1 MYGLRL
7 RPDHAEDVELQPE
20 FCGVHHQPISIVD
33 NLRNDNEEDEYEEMD
48 EEEEDE
54 GNISTLE
61 ATPIRQEVESAEI
74 CDTYSAESP
83 HCLVCGRTSTPKTRL
98 FKWPDDLQLRRAW
111 LAFFHMGM
119 SVLENCKVPYI
130 CNIHFDANQFLYE
143 GDHIYWNR
151 EPFPRYRQRRSVL
164 AEPFPWELKQS
175 FAKKHPQNLQ
185 SLRPRY
191 AASHEHRVTFRESYF
206 KSKSKSSHPVAVV
219 SLPENPNVFYE
230 FSYTRT
236 SSIDSSKFYSCLTCR
251 RAKADTRVKDVIRTI
266 HIKDDTIQ
274 SRGDPFWGHHF
285 ACRPF
290 SSAILPSP
298 AHQEPPHVAFVEY
311 NDDFLSERSEKD
323 MNGRMDPAV
332 FKGNAIKSSEFSGKR
347 QLDVQVPTNEHPNR
361 RQAGPSSVAKTSSVW
376 FAQQKRAR
384 SSPQCHLC
392 HRVLSSTQLL
402 VEHLLRHIKSSPI
415 CSICGS
421 KTSPDDP
428 PRLRRRRIC
437 SRCHQNELK

>member
-206 KSKSKSSHPVAVV
+206 KSKLARMNLLCTIKSSTTLVPAA
-219 SLPENPNVFYE
+219 SLEHANDIVELN
-230 FSYTRT
+230 
-236 SSIDSSKFYSCLTCR
+236 SSQSQCTKNRGMND
-251 RAKADTRVKDVIRTI
+251 ARVKDVIRTI

-332 FKGNAIKSSEFSGKR
+332 FKGNAIKSFQLMSIQIDGKPDHHLSR
-347 QLDVQVPTNEHPNR
+347 RHHPFEKGSFVS
-361 RQAGPSSVAKTSSVW
+361 AVSFVPSSFVFNTAFGGASS
-376 FAQQKRAR
+376 ATYKILAYM
-384 SSPQCHLC
+384 
-392 HRVLSSTQLL
+392 
-402 VEHLLRHIKSSPI
+402 
-415 CSICGS
+415 
-421 KTSPDDP
+421 
-428 PRLRRRRIC
+428 
-437 SRCHQNELK
+437 